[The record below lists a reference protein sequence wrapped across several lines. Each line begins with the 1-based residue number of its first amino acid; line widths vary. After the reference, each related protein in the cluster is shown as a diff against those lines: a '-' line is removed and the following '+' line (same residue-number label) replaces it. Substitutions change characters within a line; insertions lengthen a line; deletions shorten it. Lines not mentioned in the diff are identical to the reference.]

1 MIQILSDDV
10 KQLDLSKELVLT
22 DATEL
27 PFTSLLLKNGTQ
39 KATSTVV
46 SWDYEK
52 LDDSR
57 GLAKEGSDVEEFQIS
72 DRTTGNSNVCQIL
85 RKAVNVSDTALA
97 VTVDSVSDLFAHE
110 LTNRISEIKRD
121 LEYYLINGIKNVN
134 TTDPRQMDGL
144 LKFVSVD
151 NKIEVADTLDLAQLQ
166 AMAKKMRQR
175 GTASQNLALL
185 CDYNTFDIVSDLF
198 ADKTTYIG
206 VTNDFGSPVK
216 LLNLTYATIIPY
228 IIDTMPTDTCLMANM
243 DYLKLAELRP
253 LTYNLLAK
261 TGSSTKG
268 FIEMENSIKVL
279 HPDALVEYHKT
290 V

>member
-1 MIQILSDDV
+1 
-10 KQLDLSKELVLT
+10 
-22 DATEL
+22 
-27 PFTSLLLKNGTQ
+27 
-39 KATSTVV
+39 
-46 SWDYEK
+46 
-52 LDDSR
+52 
-57 GLAKEGSDVEEFQIS
+57 
-72 DRTTGNSNVCQIL
+72 
-85 RKAVNVSDTALA
+85 
-97 VTVDSVSDLFAHE
+97 
-110 LTNRISEIKRD
+110 
-121 LEYYLINGIKNVN
+121 
-134 TTDPRQMDGL
+134 